1 MSWLHEFGAAVDA
14 FDRPIT
20 GQIDRYLKHLIL
32 KPITSLSISKKDI
45 LSVSPCS
52 CLMVIFVCSCFS
64 IPPQLFWIDSD
75 NGSSVVSVILRPET
89 MPHTYSGQMV
99 HATSFLR
106 KMVYKFQT
114 QATNFTLCG
123 QAWDVWKTLK
133 NQAFT
138 GDNGLHGVFPKGQL
152 GQGLVSVRAVSRKSN
167 KFMGLRPLDISLRDS
182 NLYYYFILFQIQII
196 SNYDELVHTDLINAL
211 NVSYSY
217 INCRSCT
224 RARSC
229 RPHFAQALSSCRVKV
244 EWLQGGK
251 MPTVCLSKL
260 LWIALFERH
269 FHLKMHTSTQD

>member
-1 MSWLHEFGAAVDA
+1 MSHGDFCLLLFFNPPSVVLNWLGQLIFNCLGDTSPWNNATYIFRSDGARDKL
-14 FDRPIT
+14 F
-20 GQIDRYLKHLIL
+20 
-32 KPITSLSISKKDI
+32 KKDG
-45 LSVSPCS
+45 LQVPDSSHELHSVWPSLGC
-52 CLMVIFVCSCFS
+52 
-64 IPPQLFWIDSD
+64 
-75 NGSSVVSVILRPET
+75 
-89 MPHTYSGQMV
+89 
-99 HATSFLR
+99 
-106 KMVYKFQT
+106 
-114 QATNFTLCG
+114 
-123 QAWDVWKTLK
+123 LK

-167 KFMGLRPLDISLRDS
+167 KLMGLRPLDISLRDS
-182 NLYYYFILFQIQII
+182 NLYYYLILFQIQII

-211 NVSYSY
+211 NGSYSY
-217 INCRSCT
+217 VNCRSCT